1 MIAGACLFLVVC
13 LVLWWIND
21 GHWPDTR

>member
-1 MIAGACLFLVVC
+1 MIVGACLFLVVC
-13 LVLWWIND
+13 LVLWWVND

>member
-1 MIAGACLFLVVC
+1 MIAGAGLLLFICLL
-13 LVLWWIND
+13 LWWASD